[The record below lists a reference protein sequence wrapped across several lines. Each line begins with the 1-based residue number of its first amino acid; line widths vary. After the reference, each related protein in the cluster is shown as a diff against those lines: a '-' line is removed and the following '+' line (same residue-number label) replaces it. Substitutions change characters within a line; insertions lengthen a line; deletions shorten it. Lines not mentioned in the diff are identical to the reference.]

1 MSNIDELK
9 NLLEQDI
16 RQLNTL
22 GELLRQE
29 KSLLSGSD
37 AKALESLTQEKD
49 QHLNQI
55 RERAKVKI
63 RLLVAMGFRPEQGEP
78 SRFLQSAGL
87 IDAFRL
93 WQDASEKL
101 ALCQTLNQ
109 TNGRIIAHLQKRLG
123 KLTEIFR
130 GATGRD
136 KLYGAKG
143 LEEAVSHS
151 NVLAS
156 A

>member
-9 NLLEQDI
+9 DLLGQDI
-16 RQLNTL
+16 HQLETL
-22 GELLRQE
+22 GELLKQE
-29 KSLLSGSD
+29 KALLSGPD
-37 AKALESLTQEKD
+37 VKALAELTREKNH
-49 QHLNQI
+49 HLNQI

-63 RLLVAMGFRPEQGEP
+63 RLLVAMGFRPDQGDP
-78 SRFLQSAGL
+78 SRFLRSAGL
-87 IDAFRL
+87 SDAVAL
-93 WQDASEKL
+93 WEDASGRL
-101 ALCQTLNQ
+101 ADCQAMNQ
-109 TNGRIIAHLQKRLG
+109 TNGRIISHLQKRLA

-130 GATGRD
+130 GATGRE

-143 LEEAVSHS
+143 QEEAVSHR

>member
-1 MSNIDELK
+1 MSNINELK
-9 NLLEQDI
+9 DLLSQDI
-16 RQLNTL
+16 QQLAAL
-22 GELLRQE
+22 GDLLVQE
-29 KSLLSGSD
+29 QTLLSGTD
-37 AKALESLTQEKD
+37 VRSLASVTQEKN

-63 RLLVAMGFRPEQGEP
+63 RLLVAMGFRPDKGDP
-78 SRFLQSAGL
+78 SRFLRSAGL
-87 IDAFRL
+87 DDAVQLWEEASARL
-93 WQDASEKL
+93 EQ
-101 ALCQTLNQ
+101 CQTINRA
-109 TNGRIIAHLQKRLG
+109 NGRVISHLQKRLS

-130 GATGRD
+130 GATGQD

-143 LEEAVSHS
+143 QEEAVSHS